1 MQSQYESVFDH
12 ISEAYMMISEKS
24 DMLDINQAF
33 CSMLGYEKEE
43 LINRSVFDL
52 IDVKEWESMM
62 KGSRKIIFKKK
73 SGELC
78 DCDVKV
84 SPLPFIAGL
93 GNPVV
98 LIIKENT
105 QRHQLDELQK
115 HIDEIIDF
123 LPDATMITDHNGK
136 IVFWNR
142 AIEEMTGIS
151 AAAMIGK
158 GDYEYSLPFYGERR
172 PLLVDLVQM
181 PNDEIEGKYKNIR
194 KDKHTITAQVEIP
207 NLRGKRRFLWV
218 TAASIF
224 NEDNKVIGFIESIRD
239 ITEYKLLEEEK
250 MNQNEQELADIINFL
265 PDPTL
270 IIDTEGKVT
279 FWNHAMEKMS
289 GIKSED
295 IVGKGDYEYS
305 LPFFGE
311 RQPVLA
317 NLVLNP
323 ETEVVERFGVN
334 LRKGESISVEAWAPL
349 LHGEGRHLFTT
360 AAPLYNSSGEI
371 IGAIESIRDIT
382 EQKNAENSMKENEF
396 RYRQMIE
403 NLPVGIQVFDKN
415 GIQEIANHAIE
426 KIYHISAKDIV
437 GKRNILKDS
446 QVIRTG
452 AISYI
457 QRALQGESFIGLE
470 HPVDLSETFGSGTVI
485 WFRSQYIPI
494 KNLSGEVVGFAA
506 ANEDITELKQYQQ
519 HLEEMVQERTTALVE
534 SEENLR
540 TMFEDSYDA
549 MMMMDEN
556 GFFDCNQRTLEILEI
571 DSKEECMSYGPVD
584 FSPEYQPDGR
594 ESRLVLQEYIEQ
606 AYETGFVNFEWI
618 SRRHRSKENFD
629 SDVLLSRI
637 NLHGKSVIQA
647 TVRDITERK
656 RMENELRQA
665 KEDAEAATRAKSDFL
680 ANMSHEIRTP
690 MNAIIGMTYLA
701 LQTELTPKQQ
711 DYLGKIQFSA
721 QSLLGIIND
730 ILDFSKIEAGKLDME
745 VINFDL
751 DETLTGLSDLLSM
764 KAYQKGIELLFHY
777 TSDIPQKLK
786 GDPLRLGQ
794 ILTNLTNNAV
804 KFTEQGEIVVKIELL
819 HKDEQKVRLQFS
831 VKDTGIGMTK
841 EQQGRLFQAFTQA
854 DTSTTRK
861 YGGTGLGLAIS
872 ARLVAMMGGEIGVES
887 EPGQGSTFY
896 FTAEFGLNHD
906 VEDRKHKWHRLAS
919 KSMKV
924 MVIDDN
930 AVAVE
935 ILLQMLESLRC
946 EAVGVESG
954 EKGLALLEQAAQSEP
969 FDLVLLDWQMPE
981 MDGIEVARQ
990 IRARGFVHEPE
1001 LIMISAYDMTE
1012 LADEIEH
1019 IGIEKR
1025 LTKPVTESQLFDA
1038 MMEVVGV
1045 DKESPM
1051 QRTIHREVA
1060 VTMKDY
1066 AETLQ
1071 GSHLLLVEDNEINQ
1085 QVAMEIL
1092 GQAGITVDIAGNGVQ
1107 AIAALEEHTYDAV
1120 LMDIQM
1126 PVMDGY
1132 EATRRIRVDGRFKV
1146 LPIIAMTA
1154 NAMSGDREKSLE
1166 AGMNDYV
1173 TKPINPG
1180 QMFATLVK
1188 WVTVPEERRSSE
1200 RSFASEDLQR
1210 AGLMGGGTTGSS
1222 EEQPWPEL
1230 PGIVLEDGLTRVGN
1244 NRTLY
1249 RKLLRQ
1255 FRSGNEET
1263 VAKIGEA
1270 MEAGDLQT
1278 AARLAHTVK
1287 GVAANLGADKLA
1299 GSGAELESAFK
1310 QGKLEGIEELITAL
1324 ARELG
1329 EVMEGIAAFEAA
1341 LATPE
1346 AVVASTGG
1354 EAMDVEMVREQLG
1367 QLAEMLE
1374 HGMVDSMEQI
1384 EKLDRQFAD
1393 HEVGQRWERLKQ
1405 QVEQFDMDSA
1415 LMELQGIAAI
1425 LNITIKME

>member
-1 MQSQYESVFDH
+1 MQSQYESVFDY
-12 ISEAYMMISEKS
+12 ISEAYLMISETAN
-24 DMLDINQAF
+24 MLDINQVF
-33 CSMLGYEKEE
+33 CSMLGYEKKE
-43 LINRSVFDL
+43 LVNRSIFDL
-52 IDVKEWESMM
+52 VDVKEWESMM
-62 KGSRKIIFKKK
+62 KGSRKIIFKQK
-73 SGELC
+73 SGEPC
-78 DCDVKV
+78 HCDVKV
-84 SPLPFIAGL
+84 SLLPFFTGT
-93 GNPVV
+93 GNPLV
-98 LIIKENT
+98 LIIKEST

-123 LPDATMITDHNGK
+123 LPDATMITDRSGK

-142 AIEEMTGIS
+142 AMEEMTEIP
-151 AAAMIGK
+151 ADAMIGK

-172 PLLVDLVQM
+172 PLLVDLVQTY
-181 PNDEIEGKYKNIR
+181 NDEIESKYQNIR
-194 KDKHTITAQVEIP
+194 KDKSIITAEVEIP
-207 NLRGKRRFLWV
+207 NLRGKRRFLWI
-218 TAASIF
+218 TAAAIF
-224 NEDNKVIGFIESIRD
+224 NEDNQLIGSIESIRD
-239 ITEYKLLEEEK
+239 ITDYKLLEEDK
-250 MNQNEQELADIINFL
+250 MNQHEQELADIINFL

-270 IIDTEGKVT
+270 IIDKDGKVT

-311 RQPVLA
+311 RRPVLA
-317 NLVLNP
+317 NFVLNP
-323 ETEVVERFGVN
+323 ETEVVERFGVH
-334 LRKGESISVEAWAPL
+334 LRKGESISSEAWAPI
-349 LHGEGRHLFTT
+349 LHGDGRYLLTT
-360 AAPLYNSSGEI
+360 AAPLYHSNGEI

-382 EQKNAENSMKENEF
+382 EQKNAEISLKENEF

-426 KIYHISAKDIV
+426 KIYHISAKDII

-457 QRALQGESFIGLE
+457 HRALEGESFIGLE
-470 HPVDLSETFGSGTVI
+470 HPVDLRETFGSGTVI
-485 WFRSQYIPI
+485 WFRSQYFPI
-494 KNLSGEVVGFAA
+494 RNLAGEVVGFAA

-519 HLEEMVQERTTALVE
+519 HLEEMVQERTAALVE

-549 MMMMDEN
+549 MMMIDEN

-571 DSKEECMSYGPVD
+571 GSKEECLNYGPVD
-584 FSPEYQPDGR
+584 FSPEFQPDGR
-594 ESRLVLQEYIEQ
+594 ESKLVLQEYIEQ

-618 SRRHRSKENFD
+618 SRRHRSKEYFD
-629 SDVLLSRI
+629 ADVLLSRI

-656 RMENELRQA
+656 QMENELRQA

-745 VINFDL
+745 VVNFDL

-777 TSDIPQKLK
+777 TSDIPQKLQ

-794 ILTNLTNNAV
+794 ILTNLTNNAI

-819 HKDEQKVRLQFS
+819 HQDEQKVRLQFS

-887 EPGQGSTFY
+887 EPGLGSTFY
-896 FTAEFGLNHD
+896 FTAEFGINHE

-924 MVIDDN
+924 LVIDDN

-935 ILLQMLESLRC
+935 ILLQMLDSLRC
-946 EAVGVESG
+946 QAVGVESG

-990 IRARGFVHEPE
+990 IRAQGLEQEPD

-1012 LADEIEH
+1012 LAEEIQH

-1038 MMEVVGV
+1038 MMEVVGA

-1051 QRTIHREVA
+1051 QRTIHREA
-1060 VTMKDY
+1060 AATMKDY
-1066 AETLQ
+1066 GEMLQ
-1071 GSHLLLVEDNEINQ
+1071 GAHLLLVEDNEINQ
-1085 QVAMEIL
+1085 QVATEIL

-1132 EATRRIRVDGRFKV
+1132 EATRRIRKDARYKG
-1146 LPIIAMTA
+1146 LAIIAMTA

-1180 QMFATLVK
+1180 QVFATLTK
-1188 WVTVPEERRSSE
+1188 WVKVPAEREGGEWSS
-1200 RSFASEDLQR
+1200 SSGDLR
-1210 AGLMGGGTTGSS
+1210 RTGLMAGGTT
-1222 EEQPWPEL
+1222 ELREDQPWPEL
-1230 PGIVLEDGLTRVGN
+1230 PGISLEDGLTRVGN

-1249 RKLLRQ
+1249 RKLLSQ

-1263 VAKIGEA
+1263 VAKIREA
-1270 MEAGDLQT
+1270 LEAGDLHT

-1287 GVAANLGADKLA
+1287 GVAANLGADALA
-1299 GSGAELESAFK
+1299 GAGAELESAFK
-1310 QGKLEGIEELITAL
+1310 QGKLEGVEGLITSF

-1329 EVMEGIAAFEAA
+1329 EVMEGIQAFEVA

-1346 AVVASTGG
+1346 EVAGSTEG
-1354 EAMDVEMVREQLG
+1354 EAMDIEMVREQLG

-1384 EKLDRQFAD
+1384 ERLDRQFAH
-1393 HEVGQRWERLKQ
+1393 HEVKPKWERLKQ

-1415 LMELQGIAAI
+1415 LEELQEITTA
-1425 LNITIKME
+1425 LNIMINTK